1 MNMLDNQ
8 KRKDAIKGLIN
19 IAIIEGFVLMA
30 VVGVYLYTG
39 KLIHLVGGVIGST
52 VIFAP
57 MFLRWS
63 RAHGEAMKVRPN
75 SAGNSDV

>member
-1 MNMLDNQ
+1 MNTLDEQ

-30 VVGVYLYTG
+30 VVGVFLYTG
-39 KLIHLVGGVIGST
+39 NLIHLVGGVMGST
-52 VIFAP
+52 LIFAP

-63 RAHGEAMKVRPN
+63 RAYGEAMKARPN
-75 SAGNSDV
+75 SDAAPD